1 MGDWTRG
8 RSGRATPA
16 PSELAWIAAL
26 PCALLAFAA
35 IMLLGPPLGHVLFP
49 RPSAADALWP
59 PHWEESQGHPVPTKQ
74 ARYILAALAP
84 LLLGGAI
91 VAGARRAPQLRP
103 STIRALVRTSQ
114 LALVAL
120 AALAVLGQYGVLL
133 SPRRVPHVFGYGALA
148 TAAVLVAAA
157 PLALRRRDV
166 ARRLAGL
173 ARETVARRRIALA
186 IAAAASLAWLA
197 QGIYTEALAEDIG
210 TLDWTV
216 DDAFAVLKGRTPLV
230 DFHVLYAKLLP
241 YPAALAMALLGATA
255 LVYTLLT
262 SVLSLLALL
271 ALYGVLRRI
280 VRSSLL
286 ALGLFVPVLALGDL
300 RHTMAETEMWPMR
313 YGSAYLMAW
322 LTARHLDGA
331 WPRRA
336 WILSLIGG
344 LLAIDELEFG
354 MAALAATVVALVCVR
369 PPRSARAALRLA
381 GELAA
386 GALGAV
392 AIVVVATLA
401 RAGALPDPALL
412 MEWPRIFSRLGWFT
426 LSMPIAGLHLALYAT
441 FAAAVATAAV
451 RIARGADDALLTGML
466 AWSGV
471 FGLAAGVYYAG
482 RSDTVKLVSMF
493 SAWGFALALL
503 MVVVVRAL
511 AARGWRRPSLAQLLT
526 LFGFALAVCS
536 IVRAPSPVAQIRRL
550 SSSFSPSV
558 YRHYAERFVRA
569 NTRPGQKVAIL
580 LPMSFRIAYDLR
592 LDDVAPYGT
601 QEALVTRWQI
611 RTLIDQMH
619 REHAHELFLKEGRIS
634 PAQLELL
641 GQAGFRTVASQ
652 RAEAAPIGF
661 MGFIAM
667 SDA

>member
-8 RSGRATPA
+8 RSGRATPTPA
-16 PSELAWIAAL
+16 ELAWIAAL

-35 IMLLGPPLGHVLFP
+35 IMLLGPPLGHLLFP
-49 RPSAADALWP
+49 RPSAAEALWP

-74 ARYILAALAP
+74 ARYLLAALAP

-91 VAGARRAPQLRP
+91 VAGARRAPRLSP
-103 STIRALVRTSQ
+103 AGIRALVRAGQ
-114 LALVAL
+114 LALVAFV
-120 AALAVLGQYGVLL
+120 ALALLGQYGVAFTHR
-133 SPRRVPHVFGYGALA
+133 SVPRIFGYGTLA
-148 TAAVLVAAA
+148 TAAVIVPVAL
-157 PLALRRRDV
+157 LALRRRSV
-166 ARRLAGL
+166 ARRIAAL
-173 ARETVARRRIALA
+173 ARETAARRRIALA
-186 IAAAASLAWLA
+186 LAAAAAAVWVV
-197 QGIYTEALAEDIG
+197 QGVYTDALAEDIG

-216 DDAFAVLKGRTPLV
+216 NDAFAVLKGRTPLV
-230 DFHVLYAKLLP
+230 DFHILYAKLLP
-241 YPAALAMALLGATA
+241 YPAALAMALFGTTA

-262 SVLSLLALL
+262 TALSLLALL

-300 RHTMAETEMWPMR
+300 HHTMTETEMWPMR
-313 YGSAYLMAW
+313 YGTAYLMAW
-322 LTARHLDGA
+322 LTARQLDGA

-336 WILSLIGG
+336 WVLSLLGG

-354 MAALAATVVALVCVR
+354 MAALAATVVALVCAR

-392 AIVVVATLA
+392 AIVVVGTLA

-412 MEWPRIFSRLGWFT
+412 LEWPRIFSRLGWFT
-426 LSMPIAGLHLALYAT
+426 QSMPVAGLHLAIYAT
-441 FAAAVATAAV
+441 LAATIATAAV
-451 RIARGADDALLTGML
+451 RIARGAGDALLTGML

-471 FGLAAGVYYAG
+471 FGLVAGVYYAG

-503 MVVVVRAL
+503 TVVVVRAL
-511 AARGWRRPSLAQLLT
+511 AARGWRRPSAAQLLV
-526 LFGFALAVCS
+526 LLGFALAVCS
-536 IVRAPSPVAQIRRL
+536 IAWVPSPVAQIRRMT
-550 SSSFSPSV
+550 SSFSPSV
-558 YRHYAERFVRA
+558 YRRYAERFVRA

-580 LPMSFRIAYDLR
+580 LPMSDRIAYDLQ

-601 QEALVTRWQI
+601 EEALVTRWQI
-611 RTLIDQMH
+611 QILIDQMH
-619 REHAHELFLKEGRIS
+619 REHAHELFLKEGRIA

-641 GQAGFRTVASQ
+641 GQAGFQAIASQ
-652 RAEAAPIGF
+652 RAEATPIGF

-667 SDA
+667 SDG

>member
-8 RSGRATPA
+8 RSGRATPTPA
-16 PSELAWIAAL
+16 ELAWIAAL
-26 PCALLAFAA
+26 PCALIALAA
-35 IMLLGPPLGHVLFP
+35 ILALGPPLGHLLFP

-84 LLLGGAI
+84 LLLGAAI
-91 VAGARRAPQLRP
+91 VAGARRAPQLGP
-103 STIRALVRTSQ
+103 AAIRVLVRASQ
-114 LALVAL
+114 LALLAFVAL
-120 AALAVLGQYGVLL
+120 ALLGQYGVVL
-133 SPRRVPHVFGYGALA
+133 SHRKVPHVFGYGALA
-148 TAAVLVAAA
+148 TAAVLVAGAL
-157 PLALRRRDV
+157 LALRRPGV
-166 ARRLAGL
+166 ARRLAAL
-173 ARETVARRRIALA
+173 ARETAARRRIALA
-186 IAAAASLAWLA
+186 VAAAASLIWLA
-197 QGIYTEALAEDIG
+197 QGIYTDALAQDIG

-216 DDAFAVLKGRTPLV
+216 NDAFAVLNGRTPLV
-230 DFHVLYAKLLP
+230 DFHILYAKLLP
-241 YPAALAMALLGATA
+241 YPTAAAMALFGTTA

-262 SVLSLLALL
+262 TALSLLALL
-271 ALYGVLRRI
+271 ALYAVLRRI

-313 YGSAYLMAW
+313 YGTAYLMAW
-322 LTARHLDGA
+322 LTARHIDGA

-336 WILSLIGG
+336 WVLSLIGG

-354 MAALAATVVALVCVR
+354 MAALAATVVALLCTR
-369 PPRSARAALRLA
+369 PPRSARAAWRLA

-386 GALGAV
+386 GALAAV

-412 MEWPRIFSRLGWFT
+412 EEWPRIFSRLGWFT
-426 LSMPIAGLHLALYAT
+426 LSMPIAGLHLAIYAT
-441 FAAAVATAAV
+441 LAAAIATAAA
-451 RIARGADDALLTGML
+451 RIARGAPDALLTGML

-471 FGLAAGVYYAG
+471 FGLVAGVYYAG

-503 MVVVVRAL
+503 TVVVVRTL
-511 AARGWRRPSLAQLLT
+511 AARGWRRPSLAHLLV
-526 LFGFALAVCS
+526 LFGFALAICS
-536 IVRAPSPVAQIRRL
+536 IVRAPSPLQQIRRL
-550 SSSFSPSV
+550 TQSLPPPV
-558 YRHYAERFVRA
+558 YHQYAVRFVRA
-569 NTRPGQKVAIL
+569 NARPGERVALL
-580 LPMSFRIAYDLR
+580 LPMSDRIAYDLQ

-601 QEALVTRWQI
+601 EEALVTRWQI
-611 RTLIDQMH
+611 RTLLDQMH
-619 REHAHELFLKEGRIS
+619 REGAHTLFLKEGRIS
-634 PAQLELL
+634 TAQLELL
-641 GQAGFRTVASQ
+641 SAEGFHVVASQ
-652 RAEAAPIGF
+652 RAQATPIGF